1 MKKIVLL
8 FVSCVCLLL
17 LPVYSAFSETQE
29 TPSRITEITVYPDA
43 GLISRI
49 ANLKLEPGQQRIV
62 FSGIIPEV
70 DDNSLKVSG
79 AGSAEVKILGAQVKR
94 EYLTEQPAEKVRQL
108 LEEIQKLQDSRK
120 ALEDSKNILSDEKLF
135 LDSVR
140 LFANGQIPKDLVTR
154 MPPAQELEDA
164 FKFLDTRLKDNYL
177 QSQDLDIKVRDLDKK
192 IEALNKELAEISSG
206 TNKLKRYIA
215 VDLEV
220 AKAGTLDL
228 KVSYLVGGA
237 SWYPVYDARAN
248 FEKSEVGLISYGLVK
263 QTTGDEWKD
272 VEMSLSTAR
281 PLISGRMPYIQPWF
295 LKPYERPQEQSRRMF
310 GMAAKSAVGA
320 PAMQSMA
327 FEKELDAGGAYLE
340 GKEDKFEAQLAL
352 SQSEERGISVVYKL
366 ARKVD
371 IKPDG
376 SEHKVPISAQILKAD
391 FEYSAFP
398 RLSPFA
404 YLGSRVTNAKDLQL
418 LGGRVNVFLEGD
430 FVGTSSIDSIGPE
443 EEFDLYLGV
452 DENLKIK
459 KQEIQR
465 KMDDVLIAGIPSPS
479 RKVTCKN
486 KLSVENYKGKKIR
499 VNLFE
504 AMPVSQD
511 ERIKTKII
519 DVSLDP
525 KEKDWKDRKG
535 IWRWELSLEPKAK
548 QEIFYTYIVEYPRD
562 MQVGGL

>member
-1 MKKIVLL
+1 MKKIILL
-8 FVSCVCLLL
+8 FLSCACLLL
-17 LPVYSAFSETQE
+17 LPVYNAFSETQQA
-29 TPSRITEITVYPDA
+29 PSRITEITVYPDA
-43 GLISRI
+43 AVISRT
-49 ANLKLEPGQQRIV
+49 AALNLETGQQQVV
-62 FSGIIPEV
+62 FSDIIPEV

-79 AGSAEVKILGAQVKR
+79 SGTAEVKILGAQVKR
-94 EYLTEQPAEKVRQL
+94 EYLTEQPAEKARQL
-108 LEEIQKLQDSRK
+108 LEQIQGLQDSRK
-120 ALEDSKNILSDEKLF
+120 AFEDSKNILSDEKLF

-164 FKFLDTRLKDNYL
+164 FKFLDTKLKDNYL
-177 QSQDLDIKVRDLDKK
+177 QSQDLDIKIRDLDKK
-192 IEALNKELAEISSG
+192 IDALNRELAQVSSG

-237 SWYPVYDARAN
+237 SWYPVYDARAD
-248 FEKSEVGLISYGLVK
+248 FGKSEVELVAYGLVK
-263 QTTGDEWKD
+263 QATGDEWKD
-272 VEMSLSTAR
+272 IQMSLSTAR

-295 LKPYERPQEQSRRMF
+295 VRPYERPAESRRMV
-310 GMAAKSAVGA
+310 KT
-320 PAMQSMA
+320 AMLKEMPTQTIATSLGGPENEVLDALMPEKK
-327 FEKELDAGGAYLE
+327 EKEAT
-340 GKEDKFEAQLAL
+340 LAL

-371 IKPDG
+371 VKPDG
-376 SEHKVPISAQILKAD
+376 SEHKLPISAQVLKAD
-391 FEYSAFP
+391 FEYSAYP

-430 FVGTSSIDSIGPE
+430 FVGTSSIDTIGPE

-452 DENLKIK
+452 DENCKIK

-479 RKVTCKN
+479 RKITCKN

-535 IWRWELSLEPKAK
+535 IWRWELTLEPKAK
-548 QEIFYTYIVEYPRD
+548 QEIFYTYIIEYPRD

>member
-1 MKKIVLL
+1 MKKIILL
-8 FVSCVCLLL
+8 FVSGACLLL
-17 LPVYSAFSETQE
+17 LPVYNAFSETQQA
-29 TPSRITEITVYPDA
+29 PSRITEITVYPDA
-43 GLISRI
+43 AVISRT
-49 ANLKLEPGQQRIV
+49 AALNLETGQQQVV
-62 FSGIIPEV
+62 FSDIIPEV

-79 AGSAEVKILGAQVKR
+79 SGTAEVKILGAQVKR
-94 EYLTEQPAEKVRQL
+94 EYLTEQPAEKARQL
-108 LEEIQKLQDSRK
+108 QEEIQKLQDSRK
-120 ALEDSKNILSDEKLF
+120 ALEDSKNVLSDEKSF

-154 MPPAQELEDA
+154 MPPAQEMEDA
-164 FKFLDTRLKDNYL
+164 FKFLDTKLKDNCL
-177 QSQDLDIKVRDLDKK
+177 QFQDSDIKIRDLNKK
-192 IEALNKELAEISSG
+192 IDALNRELAQVSSG

-237 SWYPVYDARAN
+237 SWYPVYDARAD
-248 FEKSEVGLISYGLVK
+248 FGKSEVELVAYGLVK
-263 QTTGDEWKD
+263 QATGDEWKD
-272 VEMSLSTAR
+272 VQMSLSTAR

-295 LKPYERPQEQSRRMF
+295 VRPYERPAEPQKMRRAMLE
-310 GMAAKSAVGA
+310 AVA
-320 PAMQSMA
+320 TQSMSFSLGEVTGSLNA
-327 FEKELDAGGAYLE
+327 PEEKK
-340 GKEDKFEAQLAL
+340 KEATLAL

-371 IKPDG
+371 VKPDG
-376 SEHKVPISAQILKAD
+376 SEHKLPISAQVLKAD
-391 FEYSAFP
+391 FEYSAYP

-430 FVGTSSIDSIGPE
+430 FVGTSGIDTIGPE

-452 DENLKIK
+452 DENCKIK

-535 IWRWELSLEPKAK
+535 IWRWELTLEPKAK
-548 QEIFYTYIVEYPRD
+548 QEIFYTYIIEYPRD